1 MKELSFLVSSV
12 EESRTL
18 AITALIKKLKSEGKK
33 VLSFSAGE
41 PDFNTPDF
49 IKEAGIKAIRNNYT
63 RYTASEGAPDL
74 LKAVAAKFKND
85 NNLDYSPENILI
97 SNGAKHSIYNV
108 LMSICNPDDEVIIQ
122 TPYWVSYPEMIK
134 LAGAK
139 TVLIDAGADKH
150 YKITP
155 AQLRNAITPKTKGF
169 IFNSPSNP
177 TGAVYSEEEITALA
191 EVLRDKNIFVISDEI
206 YEKIIFDGR
215 KHFPMASIPWMK
227 DSVITVNGVSKA
239 FAMTGW
245 RIGFAA
251 GPKDLIRLA
260 RNLQSHSTSNPNSI
274 AQAASVAAL
283 TREVPEI
290 KMMVEEFSKRRDFIV
305 AELNKIDGI
314 FCPPIDGAF
323 YAFFDVSGFFGKT
336 CKSGIINDSG
346 TFCRYLLEEAQIG
359 LVPGIAFGND
369 NCVRMSFACSMED
382 LEKGIT
388 ILMEAL
394 NSL

>member
-1 MKELSFLVSSV
+1 
-12 EESRTL
+12 
-18 AITALIKKLKSEGKK
+18 
-33 VLSFSAGE
+33 
-41 PDFNTPDF
+41 
-49 IKEAGIKAIRNNYT
+49 
-63 RYTASEGAPDL
+63 
-74 LKAVAAKFKND
+74 
-85 NNLDYSPENILI
+85 
-97 SNGAKHSIYNV
+97 
-108 LMSICNPDDEVIIQ
+108 MSICNPGDEVIIQ

-139 TVLIDAGADKH
+139 AVMIDAGADKH

-155 AQLRNAITPKTKGF
+155 DQLRDAITPKTKGF

-177 TGAVYSEEEITALA
+177 TGAVYSEEEIRALA
-191 EVLRDKNIFVISDEI
+191 EVLRDKNIYVISDEI

-283 TREVPEI
+283 TREVPEL

-305 AELNKIDGI
+305 QELNKIDGI

-323 YAFFDVSGFFGKT
+323 YAFFDVSGFYGKS
-336 CKSGIINDSG
+336 CKSGVIKDSG
-346 TFCRYLLEEAQIG
+346 SFCTYLLEEAQIG

-369 NCVRMSFACSMED
+369 NCVRMSFACSMDD
-382 LEKGIT
+382 LKKGIT
-388 ILMEAL
+388 ILREAL